1 VILSSRQDKACLI
14 VALLVCGPVLA
25 QQPVPDPAADP
36 ADEAAEPGFVLWSD
50 NSVSLV
56 PYGAGFVVDADEQ
69 STFTFEHA
77 HESRIGDLY
86 LFVDSTSFH
95 GAGSGGTTWYGEFG
109 PRLSIGKMLGKDL
122 SHTFFRRS
130 LFEIKDVLLAAQ
142 YERGEDPDVAEAILL
157 GVGLDLDVR
166 EAGVLGALG
175 KFNFVQLNF
184 YGRSELA
191 EGVDSGF
198 NDMQVT
204 LSASYPFR
212 VGNAHFLVDGFFDWV
227 VGFGS
232 EEWSYH
238 LVPQFT
244 WDAGASWFDVPGKLY
259 VGVRADLWWNKYQI
273 PDSATLDTHQAAPS
287 LLLKYH
293 F

>member
-1 VILSSRQDKACLI
+1 MILSSRQEKVCLL

-25 QQPVPDPAADP
+25 QEPVLDSGSASTVETAD
-36 ADEAAEPGFVLWSD
+36 PGFVLWSD

-56 PYGAGFVVDADEQ
+56 PYGAGFVLDADEQ
-69 STFTFEHA
+69 STLTFEHA

-86 LFVDSTSFH
+86 LFVDFTSLH
-95 GAGSGGTTWYGEFG
+95 GTGGETTWYGEFG
-109 PRLSIGKMLGKDL
+109 PRLSLGKMLGKDL

-142 YERGEDPDVAEAILL
+142 YERGEDPDVAEALLL

-175 KFNFVQLNF
+175 KFNFVQINF

-204 LSASYPFR
+204 LSASYPLR
-212 VGNAHFLVDGFFDWV
+212 VGNADFLVDGFFDWV

-232 EEWSYH
+232 EDWSYH

-244 WDAGASWFDVPGKLY
+244 WDAGATWFDVPGKLY
-259 VGVRADLWWNKYQI
+259 VGVRVDLWWNKFQI
-273 PDSATLDTHQAAPS
+273 PDSAALDTEQAAPS